1 MDTNPTPTGP
11 AGTSPRPL
19 VRPQSGRLVAG
30 VCAGV
35 ADYLHLDPLL
45 IRLAMVLLTVLG
57 GSGLA
62 IYLAAWLLIP
72 EQGAHESIAERALG
86 RSRR

>member
-30 VCAGV
+30 V

-45 IRLAMVLLTVLG
+45 IHLAMVLLTVLG